1 MRRDHLAV
9 GSSERTLEILRYLM
23 LSVLA
28 FALAGIGTELLMTG
42 HTQEWTQWLPVVA
55 VGVALI
61 AVGLVALRPSRPA
74 IQLFRGLMSLL
85 IVVGVVGLIL
95 HYRGNAEFE
104 LEMRPS
110 MAGFELI
117 WNSLTG
123 ATPALAAGS
132 LIPLGLLG
140 LIGTFR
146 LPAARADTAGGS
158 NPDEAQR

>member
-1 MRRDHLAV
+1 MRRDRPAV
-9 GSSERTLEILRYLM
+9 GSSAQTLGVLRHLL

-28 FALAGIGTELLMTG
+28 FALAGIGAELLLLG
-42 HTQEWTQWLPVVA
+42 HTEGWTQWLP
-55 VGVALI
+55 LI
-61 AVGLVALRPSRPA
+61 VIGMGLISVGLVALRPSRRV
-74 IQLFRGLMSLL
+74 IQLFRSSMSLV

-110 MAGFELI
+110 MAGLELM
-117 WNSLTG
+117 WNALTG
-123 ATPALAAGS
+123 ATPALAPGS

-146 LPAARADTAGGS
+146 HPAARTDAARGVQ
-158 NPDEAQR
+158 P